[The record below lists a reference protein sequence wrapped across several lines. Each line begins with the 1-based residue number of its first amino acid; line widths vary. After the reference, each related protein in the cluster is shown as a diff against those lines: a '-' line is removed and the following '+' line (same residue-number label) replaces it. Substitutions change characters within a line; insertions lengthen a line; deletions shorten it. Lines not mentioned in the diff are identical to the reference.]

1 MPNSEL
7 NPDSAVTSELLSSL
21 ANGSSVFDQL
31 FARHRS
37 FLKSAIEFR
46 MDQALRARIDA
57 SDIVQEAEILAFERI
72 QDYLQR
78 RPMPFRIWL
87 RKTAQEQL
95 IMAHRRHVGASRRSV
110 RREVSVPNRSSAQLA
125 KLVASDK
132 TPSRMFND
140 EEMGAKVRRA
150 LAELD
155 EKDREVL
162 LMRHYENL
170 SYNEIAYILEIESA
184 TARQR
189 SGRALIRL
197 SQLLTNDGITGSQL

>member
-1 MPNSEL
+1 MPNPEL
-7 NPDSAVTSELLSSL
+7 NPDSAVTSELLTSL
-21 ANGSSVFDQL
+21 AAGNSVFDQL
-31 FARHRS
+31 FARHRA

-46 MDQALRARIDA
+46 MDQSLRSRMDP
-57 SDIVQEAEILAFERI
+57 SDIVQDAELLAFERM
-72 QDYLQR
+72 QDYLER

-95 IMAHRRHVGASRRSV
+95 IMAHRRHIGASRRSV
-110 RREVSVPNRSSAQLA
+110 KREVTVPNRSSAQLA
-125 KLVASDK
+125 KLVANEK
-132 TPSRMFND
+132 TPSRAFSDD
-140 EEMGAKVRRA
+140 ELGAQVRRA
-150 LAELD
+150 LAEMD

-170 SYNEIAYILEIESA
+170 SYNEIAYILEIEPA

-197 SQLLTNDGITGSQL
+197 SQLLTSDGITGSQL